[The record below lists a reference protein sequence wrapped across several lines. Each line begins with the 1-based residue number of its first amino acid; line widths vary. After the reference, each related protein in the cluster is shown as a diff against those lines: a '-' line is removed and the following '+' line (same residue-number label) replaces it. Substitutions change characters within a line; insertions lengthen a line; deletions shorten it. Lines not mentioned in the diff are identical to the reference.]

1 MTREEAMT
9 LLTRLHLIHTG
20 MTGAGIELLIQIVQ
34 AGAAHEREACA
45 KFVEDWSYLKECAG
59 CDQPTPQQYA
69 QAIRARDTT

>member
-45 KFVEDWSYLKECAG
+45 KVCEAHDDDLREWDIQQQCAN
-59 CDQPTPQQYA
+59 
-69 QAIRARDTT
+69 AIRARGQT